1 MPQGWLLMDM
11 PGLREI
17 QLWADPEAISEA
29 FPEIALL
36 AGSCRFRDCR
46 HQGEPG
52 CAVASAV
59 EAGELEQA
67 RLHNYEKLQREL
79 AHLDRKRDQ
88 WAALEQKR
96 KWKQIHKMHRRTLKP
111 RE

>member
-59 EAGELEQA
+59 EAGELEPA
-67 RLHNYEKLQREL
+67 RLHNYDKLQREL
-79 AHLDRKRDQ
+79 AHLDRKQDQ

-96 KWKQIHKMHRRTLKP
+96 KWKLIHKMHRRKPKP
-111 RE
+111 RG